1 MCTSAHLLT
10 GIRVWSKQMKPAHS
24 TKQRLDYPSQTRGS
38 RFHLNVESTSRSEI
52 NFPCNPRLSCTT
64 MMKSGITT
72 SVWRCNIQCYKYRS
86 QVGHGT
92 QSNSWAS
99 LLTQSRVLRGR
110 CWLTGGFPPPQ
121 RPQWRCSFKF
131 SPFSERGGE
140 GRQGFPYDWP
150 RGKTPLKH
158 KRKMLAP
165 GLLKIP

>member
-110 CWLTGGFPPPQ
+110 CWLTGGFPPPRGHNGGAPLNLAPFQ
-121 RPQWRCSFKF
+121 R
-131 SPFSERGGE
+131 EEGRGG
-140 GRQGFPYDWP
+140 
-150 RGKTPLKH
+150 RGSLMTDPGARPL
-158 KRKMLAP
+158 
-165 GLLKIP
+165 